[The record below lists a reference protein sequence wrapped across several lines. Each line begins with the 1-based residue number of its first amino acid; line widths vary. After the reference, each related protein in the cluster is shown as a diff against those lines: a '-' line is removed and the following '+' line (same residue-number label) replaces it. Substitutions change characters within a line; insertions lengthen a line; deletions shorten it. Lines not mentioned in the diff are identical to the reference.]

1 MGSTDNNIA
10 LPSLDFS
17 TDSSNLVT
25 PGIEGKLQQN
35 VIKQVYMEQE
45 SSIRYPAY
53 IIDIR
58 NEGPIMPGVI
68 KGLRMIVDD
77 RHINP
82 DDVNAVNLYIIT
94 ANNSRIRL
102 GYGDGML
109 MYKVLEPYIR
119 ATCKKSRIYYG
130 TSDKS
135 MTELQKMSMQNVRL
149 DL

>member
-1 MGSTDNNIA
+1 MESTNKDVV
-10 LPSLDFS
+10 LPSFDF
-17 TDSSNLVT
+17 DIGSSLIT
-25 PGIEGKLQQN
+25 SGIEEKIQQK

-68 KGLRMIVDD
+68 KGLKLIVDE
-77 RHINP
+77 RHLDPNDI
-82 DDVNAVNLYIIT
+82 NAVNLYIIT
-94 ANNSRIRL
+94 ANNTRVRL
-102 GYGDGML
+102 GHGDGML

-119 ATCKKSRIYYG
+119 STCKKSKIYYG

-135 MTELQKMSMQNVRL
+135 MTELQRMGMQNVRL